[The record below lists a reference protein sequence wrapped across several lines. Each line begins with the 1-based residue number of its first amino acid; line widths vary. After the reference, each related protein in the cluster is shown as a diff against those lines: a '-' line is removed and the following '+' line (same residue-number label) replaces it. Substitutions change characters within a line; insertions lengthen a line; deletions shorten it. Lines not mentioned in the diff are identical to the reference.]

1 MTAKEKIAYAHI
13 IKTPKDS
20 SFILIPKMKSK
31 IVKCNLLNSNKALKF
46 KMKLEGTYVYLEGIT
61 LDPIDTIIELQ
72 LK

>member
-1 MTAKEKIAYAHI
+1 
-13 IKTPKDS
+13 
-20 SFILIPKMKSK
+20 MKSK